1 MICFLTTIK
10 KLTMDYMRNKK
21 TFLHFIKG
29 ILTTTK
35 GYNVSLYNLRKT
47 FVCGAGYCSFLLCLI
62 TMSKKVMCNR

>member
-10 KLTMDYMRNKK
+10 KINYGLYEKQ

-35 GYNVSLYNLRKT
+35 GNNVSSYNLRKT
-47 FVCGAGYCSFLLCLI
+47 FVGGAVYYSFCYVFLL
-62 TMSKKVMCNR
+62 